1 MSAEILY
8 DKDRCPVFGH
18 AYRVVDPPNEPRK
31 LCCINCGLEKQMAT
45 QKTVGDLTKIIQ
57 REIDSARRIAAGAVV
72 TLPDELREWFD
83 RKAKRLQNELN
94 EALND
99 HATRN

>member
-1 MSAEILY
+1 MT
-8 DKDRCPVFGH
+8 
-18 AYRVVDPPNEPRK
+18 
-31 LCCINCGLEKQMAT
+31 T

-94 EALND
+94 EVLND